1 MMRKAGVEK
10 CGRKNQWSRDTL
22 TMGRVKDEGTM
33 ILREY
38 VDSQLWWGNTA
49 NLG

>member
-1 MMRKAGVEK
+1 
-10 CGRKNQWSRDTL
+10 
-22 TMGRVKDEGTM
+22 MGRVKDEGTM
-33 ILREY
+33 VLREY